1 MWELV
6 KNGVML
12 FGVGELGMVN
22 MILVVVIVSIIIGW
36 DFEEVVGIGVNLLID
51 KLVNKIDVVCWVIM
65 LN

>member
-1 MWELV
+1 
-6 KNGVML
+6 ML

-51 KLVNKIDVVCWVIM
+51 KLVNKIDVVCRVIM

>member
-1 MWELV
+1 MQELV
-6 KNGVML
+6 KNGVTL

-51 KLVNKIDVVCWVIM
+51 KLVNKIDVVRWVIT